1 MALHHV
7 LEAEEHRA
15 IPIFMIAAWPVR
27 IGMVGIAELHD
38 VESAVVHIEMD
49 APCLEV
55 GRHQASDPDIGM
67 HLLDGAPGGIQMPSM
82 KDPLRATEPEGRAE
96 SFWITSLWSSSL
108 WVETFSG
115 HAEDHRKRSFDPVR
129 IREAGSQCSG
139 NDAEGGKWG
148 TGIQMQHAGI
158 WMVLIERRDS
168 NEQTRR
174 GLGWKPAQEGQHFGI
189 GRSLLEGREGGWQ
202 RGHRI
207 LLGLD
212 GHPWMQGM
220 LWWP

>member
-55 GRHQASDPDIGM
+55 GRHKASDPDIGM

-148 TGIQMQHAGI
+148 DRDPDAA
-158 WMVLIERRDS
+158 RR
-168 NEQTRR
+168 
-174 GLGWKPAQEGQHFGI
+174 H
-189 GRSLLEGREGGWQ
+189 
-202 RGHRI
+202 
-207 LLGLD
+207 LD
-212 GHPWMQGM
+212 GAD
-220 LWWP
+220 